1 MDQTITSVDDLQRL
15 AKRRVPSLFY
25 DYVNSGSWTESTY
38 RRNGEDLARLLFRQR
53 VGVNIAGI
61 DTSSAILGMRA
72 AMPLVLAPAGLTGML
87 HPDGEI
93 LAARAAARIGVPYV
107 LSTVSICSIEDLAAH
122 TKQPFWFQLY
132 IMKDRGF
139 IERLIDRAKAAK
151 CSALVLT
158 MDLPIQGLR
167 YKDIRNGLSVPP
179 RITLSTLAAMI
190 SRPRWCA
197 AMLRTQ
203 RRTFGNI
210 VGHAEGASDTMRFS
224 EWVGKQFDRTVT
236 WDDVRWIKQRWG
248 GKLVVKGI
256 MDAYDAEEALKAG
269 ADAIVVSNHGG
280 RQLDGAPS
288 SISALPGIAAVVAGR
303 AEVLVDGGIR
313 SGQDILRA
321 LALGADNVMIGRAY
335 LYGLGAGGEAG
346 VMQCLD
352 IMSRELEATMALC
365 GLTNVRQAGPGTLV
379 NPDFVAPYGGNLR

>member
-1 MDQTITSVDDLQRL
+1 MNKTIASVDDLQRI

-25 DYVNSGSWTESTY
+25 DYVDSGSWTESTY
-38 RRNGEDLARLLFRQR
+38 RRNSDDLARLLFRQR
-53 VGVNIAGI
+53 VGVNIDEI

-72 AMPLVLAPAGLTGML
+72 AMPLVLAPAGLAGML

-107 LSTVSICSIEDLAAH
+107 LSTVSICSIEDLATH

-139 IERLIDRAKAAK
+139 IERLIDRAKAAA

-179 RITLSTLAAMI
+179 RITVSSLTAMI

-210 VGHAEGASDTMRFS
+210 VGHAEGVSDTMRFS

-256 MDAYDAEEALKAG
+256 MDACDAEEALKAG
-269 ADAIVVSNHGG
+269 ADALVVSNHGG

-288 SISALPGIAAVVAGR
+288 SISALPTIAAAIAGR

-346 VMQCLD
+346 VMQCLN

-365 GLTNVRQAGPGTLV
+365 GLTDVRQAGPGTLA
-379 NPDFVAPYGGNLR
+379 NPEFTAPQGGNLR